1 MANYFFNP
9 NDYALDTDLKTL
21 GWTERWS
28 NPGTDSWLIKE
39 PVAGVKVIQYTKASA
54 STSRVGLSWDVI
66 DGDAG
71 RSDVEALFVARS
83 SESLQTSLRTLMRA
97 SGAAGAETGY
107 APGLTIGANVGYTF
121 NGYVGGTTETV
132 NSGTE
137 ISGPQYLTWIAHRV
151 RINGN
156 SFYSKTWVP
165 ADPANP
171 VADEPAGWVRTG
183 TSTAISA
190 AGWVGLFRFDHG
202 NHEIRAL
209 AFATG
214 GDTATFTAGG
224 DTTAPTLTSPTASAT
239 GATTAS
245 GSVTTDEANG
255 TLYYLATANA
265 SESVAT
271 VKAGSSQAVS
281 ASGVQNVTL
290 TGLTASTSYYLHFV
304 HTDAAANDST
314 VATSAQFTTSAAGD
328 TTPPTLTGPTG
339 TATGATTASGTVSTN
354 EDTGTLYWLASA
366 NATETG
372 TAVKAGSSQA
382 VSAVGTQ
389 NVTVSGL
396 TASTAYYLHYLHRDA
411 AGNDSTVATSAQF
424 TTDAAP
430 DTTAPT
436 LTGSVT
442 FASITQTTYTAQWPA
457 GSDNVAV
464 TGYEYQIGGTGGAWT
479 DAGNNLSSAI
489 TGRTAG
495 ATETVYV
502 RAYDAAGNRSTPAI
516 SGEVT
521 LLSVVAGINVT
532 DPLKNNT
539 GTVLA
544 SQSGV
549 RVAVLQAADLV
560 SVFETSG
567 LTTNA
572 SGVLGTIS
580 DAAIITGQQYHVAI
594 KLADGGVGIT
604 GPITA
609 S

>member
-1 MANYFFNP
+1 MHASLGAGNQF
-9 NDYALDTDLKTL
+9 ALLAT
-21 GWTERWS
+21 
-28 NPGTDSWLIKE
+28 
-39 PVAGVKVIQYTKASA
+39 
-54 STSRVGLSWDVI
+54 TS
-66 DGDAG
+66 
-71 RSDVEALFVARS
+71 
-83 SESLQTSLRTLMRA
+83 
-97 SGAAGAETGY
+97 
-107 APGLTIGANVGYTF
+107 
-121 NGYVGGTTETV
+121 
-132 NSGTE
+132 
-137 ISGPQYLTWIAHRV
+137 
-151 RINGN
+151 
-156 SFYSKTWVP
+156 
-165 ADPANP
+165 
-171 VADEPAGWVRTG
+171 
-183 TSTAISA
+183 
-190 AGWVGLFRFDHG
+190 
-202 NHEIRAL
+202 
-209 AFATG
+209 
-214 GDTATFTAGG
+214 
-224 DTTAPTLTSPTASAT
+224 DTTPPSLTSPTASAT

-245 GSVTTDEANG
+245 GSVSTNEANG
-255 TLYYLATANA
+255 TLYYLASVNA

-281 ASGVQNVTL
+281 ATGAQNVSL

-314 VATSAQFTTSAAGD
+314 VSTSAQFTTSALD

-366 NATETG
+366 NTTETG
-372 TAVKAGSSQA
+372 ATVKAGSSQA

-430 DTTAPT
+430 DTTVPT
-436 LTGSVT
+436 LTGAVT
-442 FASITQTTYTAQWPA
+442 FASVTQTSYTAQWPA

-464 TGYEYQIGGTGGAWT
+464 TGYEYQIGGTAGAWT
-479 DAGNNLSSAI
+479 DAGNNLTAAI

-495 ATETVYV
+495 TTETVYV

-521 LLSVVAGINVT
+521 LLSAVAGINVT
-532 DPLKNNT
+532 EPLKNNT

-560 SVFETSG
+560 SVYETTG
-567 LTTNA
+567 LTTNG
-572 SGVLGTIS
+572 SGILATIS
-580 DAAIITGQQYHVAI
+580 NAAITAGQQYHVAI
-594 KLADGGVGIT
+594 KLADGSVGVT